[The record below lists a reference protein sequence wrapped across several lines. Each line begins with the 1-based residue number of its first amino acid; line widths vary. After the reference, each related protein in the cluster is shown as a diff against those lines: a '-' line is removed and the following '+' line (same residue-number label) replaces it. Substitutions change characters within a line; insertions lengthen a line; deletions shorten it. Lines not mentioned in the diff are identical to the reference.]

1 MSEKYKIHDNS
12 KTYFITMTTVGWVD
26 VFTRKN
32 HKLTIVNS
40 LEHCQ
45 KHKGLMIFGWVLMH
59 NHLHMICKADDGFN
73 LSDILRDLKKFTSK
87 EIVRQIQEE
96 PESRREWILP
106 LLKHYC
112 KGLKRGQNYK
122 VWQDGNHPE
131 LIYSNAF
138 FYEKLEYIHQNPV
151 ENMLVKEPWEY
162 FFSSARNYADL
173 PYAIEIV
180 LETQK
185 LITYN

>member
-12 KTYFITMTTVGWVD
+12 KAYFITMTTVGWVD

-40 LEHCQ
+40 LEYCQ
-45 KHKGLMIFGWVLMH
+45 KHKGLVIFGWVLMH
-59 NHLHMICKADDGFN
+59 SHLHLLCKADEGFS
-73 LSDILRDLKKFTSK
+73 LSDILRDFKKFASK

-106 LLKHYC
+106 LLKQYC
-112 KGLKRGQNYK
+112 KDLKRQQNYK

-131 LIYSNAF
+131 LIYSNKF

-151 ENMLVKEPWEY
+151 EDMLVKEPWEY
-162 FFSSARNYADL
+162 FFSSARNYAKL
-173 PYAIEIV
+173 PYAIEVV
-180 LETQK
+180 LESQK
-185 LITYN
+185 LVTYN